1 MNASRAQ
8 EDRDVRG
15 GKIELLG
22 RRLRK
27 LRKQRKWS
35 PDQVAEKAGIDPQE
49 VLRIERGEAR
59 VGLETVVR
67 LLAAIRL
74 EPADVEKLADAERR
88 EAAPVERYRRDL
100 SS

>member
-1 MNASRAQ
+1 MSASRPQRAQ
-8 EDRDVRG
+8 DAAG
-15 GKIELLG
+15 AKIELLG

-27 LRKQRKWS
+27 LRKARKWS
-35 PDQVAEKAGIDPQE
+35 PEQVAAKAGIDPQE
-49 VLRIERGEAR
+49 VVRIERGEAR

-74 EPADVEKLADAERR
+74 EPDDLKRMADAERR
-88 EAAPVERYRRDL
+88 GAAPVERHRRDL